1 MEKIRKLK
9 KFFKKKK
16 SMDILFQ
23 KMMNFLENTFQNIMI
38 DLITFLALLA
48 LTVFH

>member
-9 KFFKKKK
+9 EFFIKEKIDGYFIPKN
-16 SMDILFQ
+16 DE
-23 KMMNFLENTFQNIMI
+23 FLENTFQNIVT
-38 DLITFLALLA
+38 DCVTYLALLA